1 MSAIL
6 FLGIG
11 VLIVF
16 SNTDQ
21 PSHVPANPPSDDDP
35 SKNPKESLL
44 DKMKR
49 LLKKGQE
56 RCEKM
61 ESEALEDSERDAKIL
76 AEGPQK
82 QEKFRADL
90 SDLKEAIF
98 DAKIRGNHRGIG
110 AQYFED
116 LEASIRTS
124 EKWLSEYESL
134 LHQFRSRKG

>member
-21 PSHVPANPPSDDDP
+21 PSYVPANPPSDDDP
-35 SKNPKESLL
+35 SKNPKESFL

-56 RCEKM
+56 KCEKI
-61 ESEALEDSERDAKIL
+61 ESKTSSIEATYVDTFETRANTIFEAHNQNVLDSAKHCELLEKYPPL
-76 AEGPQK
+76 
-82 QEKFRADL
+82 
-90 SDLKEAIF
+90 
-98 DAKIRGNHRGIG
+98 
-110 AQYFED
+110 
-116 LEASIRTS
+116 LESRM
-124 EKWLSEYESL
+124 L
-134 LHQFRSRKG
+134 LHKRELQDL